1 MWKIVSSLIE
11 LGLIGYCVYIGAF
24 KADPTVKDIAF
35 IVAITYINT
44 SINQGKLSR
53 LLKE

>member
-1 MWKIVSSLIE
+1 MWKIISALIDI
-11 LGLIGYCVYIGAF
+11 GLIVYCVYIGAF
-24 KADPTVKDIAF
+24 KADPTIKDIAF
-35 IVAITYINT
+35 IVAMTYINT